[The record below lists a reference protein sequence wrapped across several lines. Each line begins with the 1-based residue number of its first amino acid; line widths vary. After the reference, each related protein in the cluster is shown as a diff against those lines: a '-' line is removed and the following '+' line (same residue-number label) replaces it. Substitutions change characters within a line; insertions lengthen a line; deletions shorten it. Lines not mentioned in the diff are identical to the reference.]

1 MKASLAMHSVV
12 LRGRAR
18 SLPFLSLLLLIPT
31 STFAGTPRLA
41 FDFGRAIACQVV
53 PTESGSEEFAEE
65 KLIQFTLPISV
76 QLLSGDM
83 AQVKSV
89 RIELTDRDQR
99 MFVHDFQPQTRL
111 ESQHT
116 EAIERTHSTEESHSL
131 SATLG
136 GEAPVPVGN
145 LVAHV
150 TPSASGALGKR
161 EAVTQTERLLPP
173 KQVVVASGTKR
184 NRHGVFFQLRPTP
197 QTTLEGVHEI
207 ALTLRVPKHW
217 RGDTLRVEVTAQGVE
232 KFLWMNREATL
243 AQESGH
249 IALYLAGDREA
260 RLAAEEYLRQ

>member
-12 LRGRAR
+12 LRGRSQ
-18 SLPFLSLLLLIPT
+18 SLPFFCFLLLLPT
-31 STFAGTPRLA
+31 PILAGTPRLE
-41 FDFGRAIACQVV
+41 FDFGRAVACQVV
-53 PTESGSEEFAEE
+53 PTEPGLEEFGEE

-76 QLLSGDM
+76 QLLSGDITQ
-83 AQVKSV
+83 ASTV
-89 RIELTDRDQR
+89 RIELVDRDER

-116 EAIERTHSTEESHSL
+116 EAIERTHSTEEHHSL

-136 GEAPVPVGN
+136 GEAPVPLGD

-150 TPSASGALGKR
+150 TPSASGAMGKR

-173 KQVVVASGTKR
+173 KQVVVASGTKH

-207 ALTLRVPKHW
+207 ALTLRVPKRW

-232 KFLWMNREATL
+232 KFLWMNREATFS
-243 AQESGH
+243 QESGH
-249 IALYLAGDREA
+249 IALYLAGDRKA